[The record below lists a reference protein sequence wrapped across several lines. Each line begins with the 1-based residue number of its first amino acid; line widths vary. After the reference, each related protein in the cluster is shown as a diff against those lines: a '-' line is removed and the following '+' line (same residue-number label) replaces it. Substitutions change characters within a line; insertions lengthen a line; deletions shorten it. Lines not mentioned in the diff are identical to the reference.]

1 MWLCG
6 HFHLDRTVGNVRF
19 LYDDIYEIKLKRRH
33 YGAYAL

>member
-19 LYDDIYEIKLKRRH
+19 LYDDIYELSLIH
-33 YGAYAL
+33 I